1 MFFLT
6 FFVII
11 IITGV
16 NMEIIIAKEA
26 GFCFG
31 VKRAVDGAYKE
42 IKNGKKKIYCL
53 GEIVHNKDVI
63 ANLEKNKITFVES
76 IDEIKE
82 DNVKLII
89 RAHGI
94 DKSIYEIAKKRNIEI
109 IDYTCPLVKK
119 THDIAEEYQK
129 NGYYIFLIGSKNHP
143 EIIGTSS
150 HCGKNYSIIDDE
162 EELKM
167 EISKIN
173 SKGIKNLLVI
183 VQTTFSKS
191 KFALFESIIKE
202 SINSNINLVIN
213 NTICNATSNRQLE
226 TEELSKKAHL
236 LIVVGGKNSS
246 NTKKLYEVAC
256 KNTDSLQVENH
267 KELDLDRI
275 KKYQKIGIVSGAS
288 TPIEIVN
295 EIADKLKM
303 L

>member
-129 NGYYIFLIGSKNHP
+129 NGYYIN
-143 EIIGTSS
+143 
-150 HCGKNYSIIDDE
+150 SIFFFHQLQLLMQ
-162 EELKM
+162 LK
-167 EISKIN
+167 
-173 SKGIKNLLVI
+173 
-183 VQTTFSKS
+183 FS
-191 KFALFESIIKE
+191 
-202 SINSNINLVIN
+202 
-213 NTICNATSNRQLE
+213 
-226 TEELSKKAHL
+226 
-236 LIVVGGKNSS
+236 
-246 NTKKLYEVAC
+246 
-256 KNTDSLQVENH
+256 
-267 KELDLDRI
+267 
-275 KKYQKIGIVSGAS
+275 
-288 TPIEIVN
+288 
-295 EIADKLKM
+295 
-303 L
+303 